1 MENNG
6 KGIFYGVIGVATLI
20 VAIIGATFAY
30 FTATNTNAGTIA
42 GTAATAGLDLSVTAV
57 DGYTSTTNPNLV
69 PQLTSTIGTAS
80 SATNKCVDGN
90 GNTVCKVYEVT
101 VGNKG
106 TSAVTIA
113 GTITFSGGTY
123 ANLKWGKANEVTGFT
138 ATNSAYT
145 ALGTS
150 PDTDILVDLKATG
163 TVGTTQLTSTG
174 TSGSTYTF
182 YIIVYI
188 AETTGEQ
195 NTTDTGT
202 FQGTVTFNSASA
214 DGTATS
220 GVTSTFT
227 A

>member
-30 FTATNTNAGTIA
+30 FTATNTNTGTIT
-42 GTAATAGLDLSVTAV
+42 GTAATAGLDLSVTAAE
-57 DGYTSTTNPNLV
+57 GYTSTTNPNLV

-80 SATNKCVDGN
+80 SDTNKCVDGN

-106 TSAVTIA
+106 TSSVTIA

-123 ANLKWGKANEVTGFT
+123 ANLKWGKSDTVTGFT
-138 ATNSAYT
+138 ETNSNYT
-145 ALGTS
+145 ALGTT
-150 PDTDILVDLKATG
+150 PNTDILIDLKGSG
-163 TVGTTQLTSTG
+163 TVGTKQLSSTG
-174 TSGSTYTF
+174 SAGATYTF
-182 YIIVYI
+182 YVIVYI
-188 AETTGEQ
+188 SETDGEQ